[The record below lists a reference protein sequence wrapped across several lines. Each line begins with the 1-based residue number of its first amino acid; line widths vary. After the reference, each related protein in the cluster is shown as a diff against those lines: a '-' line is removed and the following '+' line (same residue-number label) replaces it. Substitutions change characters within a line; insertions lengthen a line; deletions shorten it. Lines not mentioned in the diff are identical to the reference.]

1 MHAFEGVVIL
11 DINFTLIG
19 AQALRLGGEIFALL
33 VDFIFAEFVYIH
45 RLIFLIIGVTFY
57 HVKVELRF
65 GFGQFVSFLWKPAQ
79 QLGFGAC
86 AQLAQLSF
94 LYDAFG

>member
-1 MHAFEGVVIL
+1 MTITAIFCVGLFLHANSVKKPVAMHAFEGVVIL

-65 GFGQFVSFLWKPAQ
+65 GFGQLVSFL
-79 QLGFGAC
+79 
-86 AQLAQLSF
+86 
-94 LYDAFG
+94 